1 MTALSRLFLAASAAV
16 DAILAEF
23 CALSD
28 AKIADFMSSILVSPV
43 LKADAAFASKEVVF
57 SANDDKSALTEF
69 NSSIAA
75 ATYRLTS
82 CAASSLAAIVTSCCD
97 AASVLLASVDSI
109 ALDIMTKHH
118 INIHDKNIQQ
128 EDMRKFK
135 RIIKT
140 EYPHLMYFR

>member
-1 MTALSRLFLAASAAV
+1 MINEFLDKDYHVHADTSGIRVEQDIEPHLKWAQEQRNIPRNSRFLKKRDTGFKPYCNV
-16 DAILAEF
+16 
-23 CALSD
+23 
-28 AKIADFMSSILVSPV
+28 P
-43 LKADAAFASKEVVF
+43 
-57 SANDDKSALTEF
+57 
-69 NSSIAA
+69 
-75 ATYRLTS
+75 
-82 CAASSLAAIVTSCCD
+82 
-97 AASVLLASVDSI
+97 DSI